1 MHSGLRAKVHCGLL
15 ANYMESRMR
24 FIAGLAVVLVPF
36 VSVQGQTVVYPT
48 SERQIAAAV
57 SPLPEPLQKGA
68 KVLGYDESGKLVTLR
83 PGTNEMI
90 CLADNPTTERFHVA
104 CYHKSLDAFMS
115 RGRELRAKKMSEEM
129 IDSTRARDVRA
140 RRLLMPAKPAVL
152 YQYSAVRDSVDPGT
166 GAVKGARF
174 LYVVY
179 TPYATYKT
187 TGISESPVPGGPWIM
202 FPGTPFAHLM
212 IQPQQPAKIEL
223 K

>member
-1 MHSGLRAKVHCGLL
+1 
-15 ANYMESRMR
+15 MEKRMR
-24 FIAGLAVVLVPF
+24 FVAGLVVVLVPF
-36 VSVQGQTVVYPT
+36 VGASSQTVVYPT

-68 KVLGYDESGKLVTLR
+68 KVIGYDELGKTVTLR
-83 PGTNEMI
+83 PGSNEMI

-140 RRLLMPAKPAVL
+140 RRLVMPAKPAVL

-166 GAVKGARF
+166 GAV
-174 LYVVY
+174 
-179 TPYATYKT
+179 
-187 TGISESPVPGGPWIM
+187 
-202 FPGTPFAHLM
+202 PFAHLM
-212 IQPQQPAKIEL
+212 IQPQQPAKVEL

>member
-1 MHSGLRAKVHCGLL
+1 
-15 ANYMESRMR
+15 MR
-24 FIAGLAVVLVPF
+24 FIAGLAVVLVPLA
-36 VSVQGQTVVYPT
+36 SVQGQAVVYPT
-48 SERQIAAAV
+48 TERQIAAAV
-57 SPLPEPLQKGA
+57 SVLPEPLQKGA
-68 KVLGYDESGKLVTLR
+68 KAIGYDEQGKTMTLR

-90 CLADNPTTERFHVA
+90 CLADDPTSKRFHVS

-115 RGRELRAKKMSEEM
+115 RGRELRAKKVSEEM

-140 RRLLMPAKPAVL
+140 KRLVMPAKPAVL
-152 YQYSAVRDSVDPGT
+152 YQYFAARDSVDAGT
-166 GAVKGARF
+166 GAVNGAQF

-187 TGISESPVPGGPWIM
+187 TGISEAPVPGGPWIM

-212 IQPQQPAKIEL
+212 IAPEKPAKVEL